1 MYQGVPYRGVLTT
14 HAHRSGVLL
23 SINIDLSL
31 ENDVV
36 VVVDEEAV
44 SFRNP
49 HVSRLAIVGLVQVQV
64 VSAQEARVCYIDNI
78 PTSLFTEHVVIMI
91 HCQNARVSI
100 RVKERLVKDIF
111 QM

>member
-23 SINIDLSL
+23 SISIDLSL

-49 HVSRLAIVGLVQVQV
+49 QWSRLAIVGLVQLEV
-64 VSAQEARVCYIDNI
+64 VSAQEARATIVNIDNI
-78 PTSLFTEHVVIMI
+78 PSQLPFSS
-91 HCQNARVSI
+91 SI
-100 RVKERLVKDIF
+100 C
-111 QM
+111 

>member
-36 VVVDEEAV
+36 VVVDEEAE

-49 HVSRLAIVGLVQVQV
+49 HVSRLAIVGLVQV

>member
-49 HVSRLAIVGLVQVQV
+49 HVSRLAIVGLVQV
-64 VSAQEARVCYIDNI
+64 VSAQEARVC
-78 PTSLFTEHVVIMI
+78 TSSTLTTSQHPFSLSMW
-91 HCQNARVSI
+91 
-100 RVKERLVKDIF
+100 
-111 QM
+111 

>member
-23 SINIDLSL
+23 SINIHLSL

-49 HVSRLAIVGLVQVQV
+49 HVSRLAIVGLVQV